1 MWRRVA
7 DWYRKWEDEQ
17 IAVLE
22 RPELA
27 SDAAQGYRRF
37 YYCKLAERS
46 PLERQQLRDFSVALK
61 GRRGWLWT
69 AALLG
74 LYSLCGVALHELLPG
89 RSWAAAI
96 VTANLLGMAL
106 TFVLIAAWFNYRQF
120 SRQKL
125 RLLLVVLGFAGFAA
139 VSSTALSMWMKG
151 QPLAHAMER
160 ASHFM
165 GGVLAGSLAIMAPV
179 LLISILRNRQYEARN
194 AQLQR
199 EAEQAKL
206 ARELSESQLR
216 LLRAQIEPH
225 FLFNTLGAVQQLAQ
239 HGAPRAAELTGNLID
254 FLRSS
259 MRDMRSEQ
267 VCLAA
272 EFGMV
277 ESYLKVMQVR
287 LGERLR
293 FSLQL
298 PRALED
304 VQLPTMILLTLVEN
318 AIKHGIE
325 PALRGGE
332 VTVSAQ
338 AQDGAV
344 LVRVQDSGV
353 GMSTLP
359 ASGPCA
365 DGDGGTGLENVR
377 HRLRLAYGEQA
388 SLRLHEGA
396 PGLVA
401 DVIIPHSTPA

>member
-1 MWRRVA
+1 MWRKVA

-27 SDAAQGYRRF
+27 SESAHGFRRR

-46 PLERQQLRDFSVALK
+46 ALERQQMRDFSVALK
-61 GRRGWLWT
+61 GWRGWLWT
-69 AALLG
+69 AAMLALFT
-74 LYSLCGVALHELLPG
+74 LCGIALCLQYPDIG
-89 RSWAAAI
+89 WVKTIFAANAFGI
-96 VTANLLGMAL
+96 AVSFAL
-106 TFVLIAAWFNYRQF
+106 IGAWFNYRQF

-125 RLLLVVLGFAGFAA
+125 KMLLAVLGFAVFAA
-139 VSSTALSMWMKG
+139 VTSTALSMWMAG
-151 QPLAHAMER
+151 EPLAHTMER
-160 ASHFM
+160 VSHFM
-165 GGVLAGSLAIMAPV
+165 GGVLIGSLAIMTPV
-179 LLISILRNRQYEARN
+179 LIISILRNRQYEAMN

-199 EAEQAKL
+199 EAEQARL

-239 HGAPRAAELTGNLID
+239 HGAPRAAELTSNLID

-267 VCLAA
+267 VCLSA

-287 LGERLR
+287 MGERLR

-298 PRALED
+298 PRALEQ

-332 VTVSAQ
+332 VTVSAE
-338 AQDGAV
+338 AIDSTV
-344 LVRVQDSGV
+344 RIRVQDGGV
-353 GMSTLP
+353 GMSTIAEP
-359 ASGPCA
+359 
-365 DGDGGTGLENVR
+365 DGGGGTGLDNVR

-388 SLRLHEGA
+388 GLRLHDGE
-396 PGLVA
+396 PGLIA
-401 DVIIPHSTPA
+401 DVTIPYVQA

>member
-7 DWYRKWEDEQ
+7 NWYRKWEDEQ

-27 SDAAQGYRRF
+27 SQAAQGYRRF

-61 GRRGWLWT
+61 GWRGWLWT
-69 AALLG
+69 AGLLALFN
-74 LYSLCGVALHELLPG
+74 LCGLALHEFLPG

-96 VTANLLGMAL
+96 VTANLLGIAL

-125 RLLLVVLGFAGFAA
+125 KMLLAVLGFTVFAA
-139 VSSTALSMWMKG
+139 VTSTALSMWMQG

-160 ASHFM
+160 VSHFT
-165 GGVLAGSLAIMAPV
+165 GGVLSGSLAILAPV
-179 LLISILRNRQYEARN
+179 LLISILRNRHYEALN
-194 AQLQR
+194 TQLQR
-199 EAEQAKL
+199 EAEQARL

-239 HGAPRAAELTGNLID
+239 HGAPRAAELTANLID

-267 VCLAA
+267 VPLSA
-272 EFGMV
+272 EFGLV
-277 ESYLKVMQVR
+277 ESYLKVMQAR

-298 PRALED
+298 PRALEQ
-304 VQLPTMILLTLVEN
+304 VQLPSMILLTLVEN

-332 VTVSAQ
+332 VTLSASVIE
-338 AQDGAV
+338 GAV
-344 LVRVQDSGV
+344 RIRVQDGGV
-353 GMSTLP
+353 GMSTIP
-359 ASGPCA
+359 ADD
-365 DGDGGTGLENVR
+365 DGGGTGLDNVR
-377 HRLRLAYGEQA
+377 HRLRLAYGDAA
-388 SLRLHEGA
+388 SLVLRDGD

-401 DVIIPHSTPA
+401 DVTIPHAQA

>member
-1 MWRRVA
+1 MWRKIA
-7 DWYRKWEDEQ
+7 SWYREWEDEQ

-27 SDAAQGYRRF
+27 SRAAQGYRRF

-46 PLERQQLRDFSVALK
+46 PLERQQLRDFSMALK

-69 AALLG
+69 AALLVLYNLGG
-74 LYSLCGVALHELLPG
+74 LALHELLPG
-89 RSWAAAI
+89 RSWTAAI
-96 VTANLLGMAL
+96 VSANALGIAL

-120 SRQKL
+120 SRQKFK
-125 RLLLVVLGFAGFAA
+125 LLLSVFGFAVFAA
-139 VSSTALSMWMKG
+139 VASTALSMWMKG

-160 ASHFM
+160 VSHFT
-165 GGVLAGSLAIMAPV
+165 GGVLAGSLTIMIPV
-179 LLISILRNRQYEARN
+179 LAISILRNRQYEALN
-194 AQLQR
+194 FKLQQD
-199 EAEQAKL
+199 AEQARL

-239 HGAPRAAELTGNLID
+239 HGAPRAAELTANLID

-267 VCLAA
+267 VCLSA
-272 EFGMV
+272 EFGLA

-298 PRALED
+298 PRSLEN

-338 AQDGAV
+338 AIDGTV
-344 LVRVQDSGV
+344 RIRVQDSGV
-353 GMSTLP
+353 GMSTIAEP
-359 ASGPCA
+359 
-365 DGDGGTGLENVR
+365 DGGGTGLDNVR
-377 HRLRLAYGEQA
+377 HRLRLAYGDA
-388 SLRLHEGA
+388 AGLCLHDGE
-396 PGLVA
+396 PGLIA
-401 DVIIPHSTPA
+401 DVTIPYVQA